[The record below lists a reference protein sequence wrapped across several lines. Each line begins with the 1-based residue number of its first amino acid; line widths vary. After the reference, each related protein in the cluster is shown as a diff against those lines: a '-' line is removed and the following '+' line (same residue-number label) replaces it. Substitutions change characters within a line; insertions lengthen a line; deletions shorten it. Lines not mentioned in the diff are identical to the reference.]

1 MIILLL
7 ILFAIIAYANIPP
20 LVKKKQWWDLK
31 VYCAF
36 FIVALTLS
44 VLLMMGVSIPSP
56 IKGIQYI
63 IKDLLHLNY
72 Q

>member
-7 ILFAIIAYANIPP
+7 ILFAIIAYVNIPP

-31 VYCAF
+31 VYCGF
-36 FIVALTLS
+36 FVVALTLS
-44 VLLMMGVSIPSP
+44 VLLALGVDIPSP
-56 IKGIQYI
+56 IKGIQFI